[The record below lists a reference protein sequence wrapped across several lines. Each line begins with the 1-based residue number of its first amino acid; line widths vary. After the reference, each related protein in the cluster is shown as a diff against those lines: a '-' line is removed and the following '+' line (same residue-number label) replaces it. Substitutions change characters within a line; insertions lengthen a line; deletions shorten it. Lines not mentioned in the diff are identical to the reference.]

1 MNEPTPAKYADYTF
15 TKLLKKVR
23 NASTS
28 SATASTSLATAS
40 TSSATA
46 DNAVATDAN
55 TANN

>member
-28 SATASTSLATAS
+28 SAI
-40 TSSATA
+40 A
-46 DNAVATDAN
+46 DNAVAPHAN

>member
-23 NASTS
+23 NAM
-28 SATASTSLATAS
+28 A
-40 TSSATA
+40 SSATA